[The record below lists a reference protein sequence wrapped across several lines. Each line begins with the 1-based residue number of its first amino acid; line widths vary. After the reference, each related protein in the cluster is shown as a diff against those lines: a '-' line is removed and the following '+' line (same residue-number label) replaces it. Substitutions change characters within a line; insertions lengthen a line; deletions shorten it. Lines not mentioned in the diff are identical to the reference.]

1 MEIRICSYQEVE
13 IVFGKLKPDLL
24 DHHAVYQGAYIKDQL
39 VGIVSY
45 TEHENYVY
53 LGHAYV
59 LEEHRGRGIY
69 KLLWEYRN
77 MKIKDLNKP
86 SIAYCNTSS
95 IKHFLNNDYQ
105 IEKALFKVVR
115 K

>member
-1 MEIRICSYQEVE
+1 MEIRTCSYQEVE
-13 IVFGKLKPDLL
+13 SVFGELKPDLL
-24 DHHAVYQGAYIKDQL
+24 DRNAIYQGAYIKDDL

-45 TEHENYVY
+45 TEHKNHIY

-59 LEEHRGRGIY
+59 LEQHHGKGIY

-77 MKIKDLNKP
+77 MKIKELNKS

-95 IKHFLNNDYQ
+95 IKHFLNNGYH
-105 IEKALFKVVR
+105 IEKSLFKVVR